1 MAACNTEFTVKH
13 IFVGPSLRQQEND
26 SMRSILGVSG
36 ASLALI
42 VACFGSV
49 RAQERRLVLV
59 FDNIGQ
65 GSWL

>member
-1 MAACNTEFTVKH
+1 
-13 IFVGPSLRQQEND
+13 
-26 SMRSILGVSG
+26 MRSILGVSG

-42 VACFGSV
+42 VACFGSL